1 MARARCGSACG
12 RRTSARSASTS
23 AWGSRRS
30 AITNSWSAPSA
41 IRNSFCVAVPTPP
54 RRRAPPAR
62 EPPRPPAAWVVDAGH
77 GDGLARGQAAR
88 GRLRS
93 GHLCLRERGR
103 WPRSRGAA
111 PDRADRRRRNR
122 HRGAQPRR
130 PHRVAGAARCAAAEG
145 RARGVPGLAARRQRR
160 GVGDAAL
167 AHRHVVARAQRD
179 TAAIGIAAVA
189 GARAGGRGRRPR
201 AARARRLLRS
211 LRWRPRRHG
220 GGRGNPPG
228 RGGRPRRPRCQPQR
242 PALVAGSRRPGD
254 RVPAGWPLRWRRPTA
269 APVEF
274 APPQDQQPDVPMGRG
289 PSIEARKNAVDAQRG
304 KIFTKVIREIGVAAR
319 SGGSDAS
326 SNPRL
331 RAAIDRGLQVNMSKD
346 VIERAIKKATGE
358 LEGVTYEEI
367 RYEGYAPGGVAVIV
381 DCLTDNKV
389 RTVADVRHAFG
400 KFGGNLGTDGS
411 VSFMFRKLGVLSFA
425 AGADDVVVYP
435 EDGAID
441 VLTAPDAFEA
451 VKAAMDGAGLKPD
464 IAEVS
469 LRADNDIA
477 VSGETAQQVAKLLRW
492 LEDMDDVQ
500 NVYSNADLGADAYAA

>member
-1 MARARCGSACG
+1 
-12 RRTSARSASTS
+12 
-23 AWGSRRS
+23 
-30 AITNSWSAPSA
+30 
-41 IRNSFCVAVPTPP
+41 
-54 RRRAPPAR
+54 
-62 EPPRPPAAWVVDAGH
+62 
-77 GDGLARGQAAR
+77 
-88 GRLRS
+88 
-93 GHLCLRERGR
+93 
-103 WPRSRGAA
+103 
-111 PDRADRRRRNR
+111 
-122 HRGAQPRR
+122 
-130 PHRVAGAARCAAAEG
+130 
-145 RARGVPGLAARRQRR
+145 
-160 GVGDAAL
+160 
-167 AHRHVVARAQRD
+167 
-179 TAAIGIAAVA
+179 
-189 GARAGGRGRRPR
+189 
-201 AARARRLLRS
+201 
-211 LRWRPRRHG
+211 
-220 GGRGNPPG
+220 
-228 RGGRPRRPRCQPQR
+228 
-242 PALVAGSRRPGD
+242 
-254 RVPAGWPLRWRRPTA
+254 
-269 APVEF
+269 
-274 APPQDQQPDVPMGRG
+274 MGRG

-319 SGGSDAS
+319 SGGGDAA

-425 AGADDVVVYP
+425 AGADEDRITEIAIDAGADDVVVYP